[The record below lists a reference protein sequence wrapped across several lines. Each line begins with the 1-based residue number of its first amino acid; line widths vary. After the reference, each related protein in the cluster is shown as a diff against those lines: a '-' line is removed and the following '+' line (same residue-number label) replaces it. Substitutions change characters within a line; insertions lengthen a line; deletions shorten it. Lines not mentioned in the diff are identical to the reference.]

1 MEFLKKKN
9 LKNIFLSSNSKIQK
23 AIKNLNLFGY
33 QILLITNKQDQLLGT
48 ITDGDIRRGLL
59 KGLRLEDPVKKI
71 INYNVITT
79 SNYRD
84 KAHAEYL
91 MNKNL
96 ISHLPV
102 IKNNKILGMFTF
114 KKIIQRINKV
124 PVIIMAGGLGKRL
137 LPLTKNCPK
146 AMLPINDR
154 PMLEHIIINLKKNN
168 FKNIYISVNYLKDQI
183 LNYFEDGK
191 KLDVSIKYIIEKKKL
206 GTCGSLSLLN
216 LNKVKSDIFIIVNCD
231 ILSDLDYSNLISY
244 HKKNNSDATMVTRI
258 FEMKNPYGVIKVKDN
273 KIIELK
279 EKPIE
284 ETYINAGIYVLS
296 KKIISTVKKNRKLD
310 MTTLFKK
317 IIKKKKNK
325 ALVYPIF
332 EKWAEIG
339 SREVYNKL
347 I

>member
-1 MEFLKKKN
+1 ME
-9 LKNIFLSSNSKIQK
+9 
-23 AIKNLNLFGY
+23 
-33 QILLITNKQDQLLGT
+33 
-48 ITDGDIRRGLL
+48 
-59 KGLRLEDPVKKI
+59 
-71 INYNVITT
+71 
-79 SNYRD
+79 
-84 KAHAEYL
+84 
-91 MNKNL
+91 
-96 ISHLPV
+96 
-102 IKNNKILGMFTF
+102 
-114 KKIIQRINKV
+114 
-124 PVIIMAGGLGKRL
+124 
-137 LPLTKNCPK
+137 
-146 AMLPINDR
+146 
-154 PMLEHIIINLKKNN
+154 
-168 FKNIYISVNYLKDQI
+168 
-183 LNYFEDGK
+183 
-191 KLDVSIKYIIEKKKL
+191 
-206 GTCGSLSLLN
+206 
-216 LNKVKSDIFIIVNCD
+216 
-231 ILSDLDYSNLISY
+231 
-244 HKKNNSDATMVTRI
+244 TRI